1 MHRAAS
7 ETVGQRGEQLRTLVV
22 PSEAG
27 WGRVAFPPQVG
38 LPSGEEAQ
46 ASDHPANV
54 HENDGH
60 IKHRNPE
67 TCRMNTK
74 TNTKVNGNAQSAYQR
89 KKPLPPPTCG

>member
-38 LPSGEEAQ
+38 LPSGEGGRRLIA
-46 ASDHPANV
+46 P
-54 HENDGH
+54 
-60 IKHRNPE
+60 
-67 TCRMNTK
+67 RMCAK
-74 TNTKVNGNAQSAYQR
+74 TMNM
-89 KKPLPPPTCG
+89 